1 VGYLECVISAFESF
15 DRALPRF
22 HYYITKFGSRT
33 LSDRLKTSLVKYY
46 AELIGICQDSIKFL
60 KNSTLCKECFL
71 PITACLTPLD
81 NLFIG
86 AFRTYTSQAEKRV
99 SNLRDIT
106 TWVDTEAIVAA
117 DDARQAEQ
125 NAQHRELLEKLMA
138 TAMRAGPH
146 DFQNLPFIQNVAF
159 FSRDS
164 AMQQLEFHLKPG
176 NRPEDLLSC
185 ALYGLGGAG
194 KTQIAIE
201 YAYRHINDYAA
212 ICWVTAETQQ
222 KIAESYAALARS
234 MKVVDEGLHQLDQIR
249 ELFKSF
255 LISSSKSGITSH
267 HNTLTPLKS
276 TI

>member
-1 VGYLECVISAFESF
+1 VIGAFESF

-22 HYYITKFGSRT
+22 HYYIAKFGSRT

-60 KNSTLCKECFL
+60 KNSTLCKECIL
-71 PITACLTPLD
+71 PIAACLTLPD
-81 NLFIG
+81 NFFIG
-86 AFRTYTSQAEKRV
+86 AFRTYTSQAAKRV

-117 DDARQAEQ
+117 DDARQAER
-125 NAQHRELLEKLMA
+125 NAQHRELLEKLIA

-146 DFQNLPFIQNVAF
+146 DFQNLPCIQNVAF
-159 FSRDS
+159 FGRDS
-164 AMQQLEFHLKPG
+164 AMQQLKFHLKPG

-222 KIAESYAALARS
+222 KIAESFAALARS
-234 MKVVDEGLHQLDQIR
+234 MKVVDEGLQQLDQIR

-255 LISSSKSGITSH
+255 LISSSKGGITSH
-267 HNTLTPLKS
+267 HNT
-276 TI
+276 